1 MNVLKTA
8 LKTFGLWLL
17 KKLSEKS
24 TWAIILTALATYT
37 GTEIA
42 PELADK
48 IMEAGFA
55 VALLVGALVDEEK
68 KPAA

>member
-1 MNVLKTA
+1 MTVLKA
-8 LKTFGLWLL
+8 ASKTFGLWLL

-24 TWAIILTALATYT
+24 TWAIVLTALATYT

-42 PELADK
+42 PDLADK
-48 IMEAGFA
+48 ITQAGFA
-55 VALLVGALVDEEK
+55 VALLVGALVDEET